1 MNIAS
6 RLEAL
11 SQPNGITVSK
21 VIYDYVKGKTGYEFN
36 DIGIQKI
43 KKNEFHAFDLI
54 LNVSQKRKIRKP
66 YLNFKFVSTVSFV
79 LLLLIGFFSY
89 ISFQNTSNVIP
100 PLENRISMLILPVE
114 IKTENKDLEVLA
126 SGLNDQLSIT
136 LGVYDEL
143 YLFDTTSVEYFI
155 ENKISNNDLYQ
166 KQGVNYL
173 LAGNLQSICLLYTSP
188 SPRDP

>member
-1 MNIAS
+1 M
-6 RLEAL
+6 
-11 SQPNGITVSK
+11 
-21 VIYDYVKGKTGYEFN
+21 
-36 DIGIQKI
+36 
-43 KKNEFHAFDLI
+43 
-54 LNVSQKRKIRKP
+54 NVSQKRKIRKP
-66 YLNFKFVSTVSFV
+66 YLNLKFVSTVSFV
-79 LLLLIGFFSY
+79 LLLLIGFFGY
-89 ISFQNTSNVIP
+89 FSFQNTSNVIP
-100 PLENRISMLILPVE
+100 SLENRISLLILPVE

-173 LAGNLQSICLLYTSP
+173 LAGNLQSIADKSRVTLKLEDLKKYSYLE
-188 SPRDP
+188 